1 MAGDVFT
8 QIQERAAAYFEN
20 SRGSHDWSHTER
32 VYRLC
37 VRIGEKEG
45 ADLEILRIA
54 ALLHDIGRE
63 EQDSSKGQVCHAKVG
78 AKLARSILAEVEL
91 EPDKLERVIHCI
103 RTHRFRGKHHPETI
117 EAKVLFDAD
126 KLDSLGAVGIGR
138 AFLFAGEVGATVHNG
153 GIDLT
158 QTTSYSRED
167 TAYREFAVKLCK
179 VKERMLTGEGR
190 RMAEQRHHFMEQFF
204 QRLHDE
210 VEGKI

>member
-1 MAGDVFT
+1 MDEELFSR
-8 QIQERAAAYFEN
+8 IQKKAAAYFEN

-63 EQDSSKGQVCHAKVG
+63 EQDSSHGKICHAAVG
-78 AKLARSILAEVEL
+78 AKLARSILADVRL

-103 RTHRFRGKHHPETI
+103 RTHRFRGRHHPETI

-153 GIDLT
+153 GIDLSK
-158 QTTSYSRED
+158 TTSYSKED

-179 VKERMLTGEGR
+179 VKERMLTREGR
-190 RMAEQRHHFMEQFF
+190 RIAEERHHFMEKFF
-204 QRLHDE
+204 ERLHDE